1 MDSRGIWIMG
11 YLEQSIVNFG
21 EQKRNHESA
30 VEGIQVRINVL
41 KEIIERIKEFDDIK
55 QNAQK

>member
-1 MDSRGIWIMG
+1 MG
-11 YLEQSIVNFG
+11 YLEQSIVNFK